1 MTYCMLSL
9 DLKDADDDQRTDFYY
24 VLDMNGWVK
33 LAGVDTVWKKEFAN
47 IITEPSIKLDIGVDF
62 KNALSSSRINLV
74 TFAVQIGDREAVI
87 GETKKVV
94 GNYVTTFK

>member
-33 LAGVDTVWKKEFAN
+33 LARVDTVWKKKFAD
-47 IITEPSIKLDIGVDF
+47 IITERSIKLDIGVDF
-62 KNALSSSRINLV
+62 KKALSSSRISLV

-87 GETKKVV
+87 GEAKKVV
-94 GNYVTTFK
+94 GDYVTTFK